1 MLSQR
6 QANAMLSMKPTVIY
20 NPDVYRKRTNLFFL
34 RNYCILI
41 KSPPPQWDVWL
52 FQANAVCDTSQNWC
66 WFRGEQIET
75 GNSSVAKISNSSG
88 VKLLMRKIALTVMM
102 LFCLFLRL
110 QVSFTSSAPMAAVF
124 PSTTCPVLCSLFV
137 AADVQCCACANVL
150 KEPYKLHQR
159 TSEIKTKTQQ
169 NTQTN
174 EKHKNHKQANKTKTP
189 KNKPQAHGLFIMQ
202 ALFSVIC
209 FGTTCWS
216 KLQIIKY
223 RSRPIELTFTSVYSV
238 MSM

>member
-75 GNSSVAKISNSSG
+75 GNSSVAKRSNSSD

-137 AADVQCCACANVL
+137 AAGVQCCACANVL
-150 KEPYKLHQR
+150 KEPHKLHQR

-169 NTQTN
+169 NKQTN
-174 EKHKNHKQANKTKTP
+174 KNTKTTNKQTKTKPQKTNHKHMDYLSCRHCSLSSILGQLAEANCK
-189 KNKPQAHGLFIMQ
+189 
-202 ALFSVIC
+202 
-209 FGTTCWS
+209 
-216 KLQIIKY
+216 
-223 RSRPIELTFTSVYSV
+223 
-238 MSM
+238 